1 MNDVNEYRKIS
12 IITLLKGV
20 WKYLKELTN
29 VLWLSVRDGVHD
41 KIFRMSAALA
51 FYTIFSI
58 APILILIITIA
69 DSFFGRNAVEGEV
82 YGQISKFVGHDA
94 ALQIQQIIAN
104 SMVEQYTITTVLSI
118 AVLMFTATG
127 VFTEIQDSINVI
139 WRLKPKPK
147 KGWLK
152 MIINRLLS
160 FSMLISLGFLVMV
173 TLLIN
178 ALLNLIGDKISIYLP
193 AISVYYAW
201 IINWAITFGTTMLL
215 FGAIFKVLPD
225 AHIKWKHVTIGALF
239 TTILFLLGKW
249 GIGIYLGRSKV
260 NSTFGAAGSTMIL
273 LLWVYY
279 SAIILYIGAEFTKHY
294 AQWRG
299 SGIYPND
306 YAVWVENIEIE
317 RKDKLAPL
325 PQSDI

>member
-1 MNDVNEYRKIS
+1 MSR
-12 IITLLKGV
+12 V
-20 WKYLKELTN
+20 WKYLKELAN
-29 VLWLSVRDGVHD
+29 VLWLSVRDGMHD

-69 DSFFGRNAVEGEV
+69 DSFFGRDAVEGEV
-82 YGQISKFVGHDA
+82 YGQISTFVGHEA

-104 SMVEQYTITTVLSI
+104 SVMSSQYSITTILSI

-139 WRLKPKPK
+139 WCLKPKPK

-152 MIINRLLS
+152 IIINRLVS

-178 ALLNLIGDKISIYLP
+178 TLLNVIGDKISLYLP

-201 IINWAITFGTTMLL
+201 VINWVLTFGTTMLL
-215 FGAIFKVLPD
+215 FGGIFKVLPD
-225 AHIKWKHVTIGALF
+225 AHIKWRHVTIGAMF
-239 TTILFLLGKW
+239 TTVLFLIGKW

-260 NSTFGAAGSTMIL
+260 NTTFGAAGSTML
-273 LLWVYY
+273 VLLWIYY

-294 AQWRG
+294 AQWKG
-299 SGIYPND
+299 SRIYPND

-317 RKDKLAPL
+317 KKDKLAPL
-325 PQSDI
+325 PASDT

>member
-1 MNDVNEYRKIS
+1 MSR
-12 IITLLKGV
+12 V
-20 WKYLKELTN
+20 WKYLKELAN
-29 VLWLSVRDGVHD
+29 VLWLSVRDGMHD

-69 DSFFGRNAVEGEV
+69 DSFFGRDAVEGEV
-82 YGQISKFVGHDA
+82 YGQISTFVGHEA

-104 SMVEQYTITTVLSI
+104 SVMSSQYSITTILSI

-139 WRLKPKPK
+139 WCLKPKPK

-152 MIINRLLS
+152 IIINRLVS
-160 FSMLISLGFLVMV
+160 FSMLISLGFLVMI

-178 ALLNLIGDKISIYLP
+178 TLLNVIGDKISLYLP

-201 IINWAITFGTTMLL
+201 VINWVLTFGTTMLL
-215 FGAIFKVLPD
+215 FGGIFKVLPD
-225 AHIKWKHVTIGALF
+225 AHIKWRHVTIGAMF
-239 TTILFLLGKW
+239 TTVLFLIGKW

-260 NSTFGAAGSTMIL
+260 NTTFGAAGSTML
-273 LLWVYY
+273 VLLWIYY

-294 AQWRG
+294 AQWKG
-299 SGIYPND
+299 SRIYPND

-317 RKDKLAPL
+317 KKDKLAPL
-325 PQSDI
+325 PEADT